1 MSAAAPSPLAR
12 WVDRWIARRHG
23 PRGGDVRLER
33 RRLYVLPTR
42 AGLGFAG
49 LALVMLVTS
58 VNYGLGLGFA
68 LTFLLV
74 SLALVGMLHTH
85 RNLAGLTL
93 RAGRGEPVFAGD
105 PAVLQL
111 LVKNPSR
118 VDRFAITIS
127 APASAQPVPL
137 DVPAGTEQTA
147 QLAFPAVRRGWL
159 AAPRLQVQTRFP
171 LGLCRAWSWWHP
183 AARVLVYPAP
193 ETPAAPLPA
202 AANAADGP
210 SGPGRGNEDFAAL
223 RPWREGDPLRR
234 IAWRAV
240 ARDPQA
246 ALVSKQFDG
255 SARGELWLDWAAVS
269 PRLDAESALS
279 RLARWVIDA
288 ESAGVRFGLRL
299 PGVEIPPDAGP
310 GQRARCLEALAL
322 ARV

>member
-1 MSAAAPSPLAR
+1 M
-12 WVDRWIARRHG
+12 
-23 PRGGDVRLER
+23 
-33 RRLYVLPTR
+33 
-42 AGLGFAG
+42 
-49 LALVMLVTS
+49 VMLVTS
-58 VNYGLGLGFA
+58 VNYGLALGFA

-74 SLALVGMLHTH
+74 SMALVGMIHAH

-93 RAGRGEPVFAGD
+93 RAGRAEPVFAGD
-105 PAVLQL
+105 PAMLQL

-118 VDRFAITIS
+118 LDRFAITIS
-127 APASAQPVPL
+127 APPPAQPVPL

-147 QLAFPAVRRGWL
+147 QIAFASVRRGWL
-159 AAPRLQVQTRFP
+159 AVPRLQVQTLFP

-202 AANAADGP
+202 DASASDGP
-210 SGPGRGNEDFAAL
+210 SGPGRGDEDFAAL
-223 RPWREGDPLRR
+223 RPWRPGDPLRR

-246 ALVSKQFDG
+246 ALVAKQFEG
-255 SARGELWLDWAAVS
+255 SARGELWLDWTMVS
-269 PRLDAESALS
+269 QRMEAEPALS

-288 ESAGVRFGLRL
+288 EAAGLRFGLRL
-299 PGVEIPPDAGP
+299 PGVEIAPDAGP